1 MAVMEPDEDVELA
14 VGDDEVAE
22 VAFGGEDGGAV
33 EVADVVLNGGDGVVE
48 FVADVLQ
55 GLVQCVDLVRQ
66 TGNTLLYRLTLVGK
80 VFRAEVFGLDMSVV
94 EAGNDIAVGVGN
106 VEIGEVVVHE
116 SQTEVGGC
124 AATSRA
130 FVVAADAYA

>member
-14 VGDDEVAE
+14 VGNDEVAE

-33 EVADVVLNGGDGVVE
+33 DVADVVLDGGDGVVE

-66 TGNTLLYRLTLVGK
+66 AGNALLYCLTLFDE
-80 VFRAEVFGLDMSVV
+80 VFRAEVFGLDVTIV
-94 EAGNDIAVGVGN
+94 EASNDVAVGVGN
-106 VEIGEVVVHE
+106 VEVGEVVVHE
-116 SQTEVGGC
+116 SQTDIGGY
-124 AATSRA
+124 AAPARTL
-130 FVVAADAYA
+130 VAAAYAYA